1 MKKIRLILAVLACL
15 IGSFGNRASATRTVY
30 VIDKAAVT
38 DLVMLVTKST
48 DISYDKALPVRTTLD
63 KKVIAGGTTHDN
75 AYVVVVPDGDQAE
88 CDRLYF
94 RNGSKQITESVD
106 IHDGMLCVVESE
118 TENNGWYNYNKLS
131 VYRPGSFTIVE
142 PKLYLRGEISDGEA
156 LEQYSISTDDG
167 LVYTGTIASIPS
179 GKFKIASP
187 ETSGNWSYAYS
198 TGDMNMVPGREY
210 TCGANGANGYMELAS
225 PLTDVTVRF
234 DCTDSGA
241 PGLTFTAT
249 QSGEVTP
256 ANRIYMDFG
265 SDLRRLGNSM
275 KAPRVKLL
283 SDSPAG
289 AVALTP
295 DDFNAAARM
304 SRAKVNGVKTENSTM
319 WYVDFTDDQLAS
331 ARGLVFFFEP
341 SAFDSSADNYRSYV
355 ADIASG
361 NPAEFIYCADGTD
374 AVRSYLAFGQYEA
387 GCAAPVTKLCL
398 AGEGIGATAD
408 TYTVLSSSDGVFSLA
423 LSSDGTLDGA
433 RFGLSRFTPAD
444 YSSGAADSR
453 RARATFNLGLLGCD
467 LGHEAVASGKLP
479 LTVGSSAGEVHCVP
493 CRTMPVGTD
502 TPSEWFV
509 SKSCMGADTR
519 LIVDTQ
525 ASPMSLTLLTVDL
538 TPSLADVK
546 TFVETKPLSIAE
558 AELFGAASAER
569 LMAEAGSGKVLFTN
583 VNHPFINATINVPA
597 PEAGSVTGSDGSEQG
612 YEFKPLYQISDGSEI
627 IGSSEGAS
635 GDVLAIG
642 GFDPEGTATLG
653 IRTLY
658 TDNYAEAGKTPT
670 GLTFRTPVSR
680 TTVGGTFEFP
690 QPVAEIV
697 NRCFSPGSVNTL
709 DDPDLN
715 ARTYTLGAYAEVK
728 VTAPEAEGMIW
739 YADFRLAAEGD
750 SYHVSHPE
758 RANGGEVV
766 HKAHTAATAVPGAMS
781 IDYNPWAEG
790 DTYSEANNW
799 SAKLAASEVWPLNLP
814 DVVEVKREYKYGNDW
829 QFDEAE
835 PKASVSGSVRAVYPV
850 VVETVPSVMTVGP
863 SPAAAPVRRAPRA
876 DEPFYKLL
884 LKSGEPVNVTLSL
897 NGGDL
902 TAVRDIVAPETA
914 GAEVEYYNLHGVRM
928 SGALAPGVY
937 IRRCG
942 SAARKVVV
950 R

>member
-1 MKKIRLILAVLACL
+1 
-15 IGSFGNRASATRTVY
+15 
-30 VIDKAAVT
+30 
-38 DLVMLVTKST
+38 
-48 DISYDKALPVRTTLD
+48 
-63 KKVIAGGTTHDN
+63 
-75 AYVVVVPDGDQAE
+75 
-88 CDRLYF
+88 
-94 RNGSKQITESVD
+94 
-106 IHDGMLCVVESE
+106 
-118 TENNGWYNYNKLS
+118 
-131 VYRPGSFTIVE
+131 
-142 PKLYLRGEISDGEA
+142 
-156 LEQYSISTDDG
+156 
-167 LVYTGTIASIPS
+167 
-179 GKFKIASP
+179 
-187 ETSGNWSYAYS
+187 
-198 TGDMNMVPGREY
+198 
-210 TCGANGANGYMELAS
+210 
-225 PLTDVTVRF
+225 
-234 DCTDSGA
+234 
-241 PGLTFTAT
+241 
-249 QSGEVTP
+249 
-256 ANRIYMDFG
+256 
-265 SDLRRLGNSM
+265 
-275 KAPRVKLL
+275 
-283 SDSPAG
+283 
-289 AVALTP
+289 
-295 DDFNAAARM
+295 M

-361 NPAEFIYCADGTD
+361 DPAEFIYCADGTD

-398 AGEGIGATAD
+398 AG
-408 TYTVLSSSDGVFSLA
+408 
-423 LSSDGTLDGA
+423 
-433 RFGLSRFTPAD
+433 
-444 YSSGAADSR
+444 
-453 RARATFNLGLLGCD
+453 
-467 LGHEAVASGKLP
+467 
-479 LTVGSSAGEVHCVP
+479 
-493 CRTMPVGTD
+493 
-502 TPSEWFV
+502 
-509 SKSCMGADTR
+509 
-519 LIVDTQ
+519 
-525 ASPMSLTLLTVDL
+525 
-538 TPSLADVK
+538 
-546 TFVETKPLSIAE
+546 
-558 AELFGAASAER
+558 
-569 LMAEAGSGKVLFTN
+569 
-583 VNHPFINATINVPA
+583 
-597 PEAGSVTGSDGSEQG
+597 SVTGSDGSAQG

-642 GFDPEGTATLG
+642 GFDSEGTATLG

-680 TTVGGTFEFP
+680 TTVGGSLEFP